1 MLIPDWMRGRS
12 GAPRGSVHCRHC
24 LKPFALRRLG
34 VVCRSQRCRDVPDD
48 TGVRGPRFFF
58 AGDHG
63 LWRGGELDLDERP
76 CPFCERLDALQTV
89 CPHCRQPLDAEEG
102 EDQVLA
108 VIGASASGKTHFLAA
123 VLHQLLDGGAGGD
136 EWAVDREE
144 RLLRPLRERYLEP
157 LFEQLR
163 VLPATPPRLDE
174 ELRLPLVNLRDGR
187 RVLLVFRDLGGE
199 LFRQPERL
207 ARAAFLRYAQG
218 VVLMADP
225 LAFAPGPAPG
235 KRWTPNGQPDALEVL
250 RIYRRVLEAPERGVD
265 ERALPLLPEEK
276 VLAVAVTKA
285 DLMLDRDHPFWSDG
299 DGGAHLEPGYWRR
312 RAEEGR
318 TVAEWVRGRLDAELV
333 AEAERFGETAWFFV
347 SSLGFPHPPDAPRLE
362 QAPRPRRVHEPVF
375 ALLDRLTAGAA
386 AAARRPVDVSE
397 EAEGEPELARPA
409 VRRPAVRPPVAKH
422 RRAPAAARP
431 APPPE
436 DDWDL

>member
-1 MLIPDWMRGRS
+1 MLKWITGTS
-12 GAPRGSVHCRHC
+12 GAPQGSVHCRHC
-24 LKPFALRRLG
+24 LKPFALGRIG
-34 VVCRSQRCRDVPDD
+34 VVCRSQRCGGVRDD
-48 TGVRGPRFFF
+48 TGVRGPRFYY
-58 AGDHG
+58 AGEHG
-63 LWRGGELDLDERP
+63 LWRDGELVLGERP
-76 CPFCERLDALQTV
+76 CPFCECLGTLESV
-89 CPHCRQPLDAEEG
+89 CPHCRQALEADQG

-123 VLHQLLDGGAGGD
+123 VLHQLLDGGAGGG

-144 RLLRPLRERYLEP
+144 RLLEPLRRRFLEP
-157 LFEQLR
+157 LFDELR
-163 VLPATPPRLDE
+163 VLPATPDRLDE
-174 ELRLPLVNLRDGR
+174 ELRLPLVHRRDGR

-199 LFRQPERL
+199 LFLQPERL
-207 ARAAFLRYAQG
+207 ARASFLRYAQG

-225 LAFAPGPAPG
+225 LAFPPGPAAERG
-235 KRWTPNGQPDALEVL
+235 WTPNGQPDALEVL
-250 RIYRRVLEAPERGVD
+250 RTYRRVLEAPERGVD
-265 ERALPLLPEEK
+265 ERALPLLPAEK

-285 DLMLDRDHPFWSDG
+285 DLMLDRDHPFWNDG
-299 DGGAHLEPGYWRR
+299 EGGAHLEPGYWRR
-312 RAEEGR
+312 RAQEGR
-318 TVAEWVRGRLDAELV
+318 AVAEWVRGRLDAELV
-333 AEAERFGETAWFFV
+333 AEAERFGETTWFFV

-386 AAARRPVDVSE
+386 AARRPVDVSD
-397 EAEGEPELARPA
+397 EAEGEPEPAPAPPA

-422 RRAPAAARP
+422 RRAPASARP